1 MAITYLE
8 VVQWI
13 DRELIRN
20 KEMVELKQ
28 ILIETAGAIIEVD
41 CGQQPRMSPEL
52 YALARSTNEEILE
65 DSLID
70 VETDL
75 RNLLKKNAQC
85 EE

>member
-20 KEMVELKQ
+20 KELTELKQ
-28 ILIETAGAIIEVD
+28 ILLEAAEVIIEVD
-41 CGQQPRMSPEL
+41 CGLKPQLSPEL
-52 YALARSTNEEILE
+52 YALATSTNEETLE
-65 DSLID
+65 DSLIE

-85 EE
+85 SD